1 MLLVTIRV
9 TSSGMCVTSS
19 GMLLVTIVTLPVTIV
34 SHAAYPWDGME
45 TCGLWRRIPRWSHL
59 HWRFPSRR
67 SERLP
72 PEPQLHAGTARPAFH
87 DTASEIGQALR
98 VAVAAGT
105 KPTVREPSLNE
116 AYVLQ
121 PRFGH
126 S

>member
-1 MLLVTIRV
+1 MGWRHAVCGAGYHDGVISTGAFRV
-9 TSSGMCVTSS
+9 G
-19 GMLLVTIVTLPVTIV
+19 
-34 SHAAYPWDGME
+34 AA
-45 TCGLWRRIPRWSHL
+45 S
-59 HWRFPSRR
+59 
-67 SERLP
+67 RLP

-87 DTASEIGQALR
+87 DTASEIGQARR